1 MVLFKFPLDIIFYS
15 WYINEYMI
23 SSQSKQYLHQRNQ
36 LISYLLNN
44 VGIPKTRI
52 AEILNIS
59 MATLSKYFPKKLK
72 GGEK

>member
-1 MVLFKFPLDIIFYS
+1 
-15 WYINEYMI
+15 MI
-23 SSQSKQYLHQRNQ
+23 SKKSSQYLHQRNQ

-59 MATLSKYFPKKLK
+59 MATLSKYFPRRKK
-72 GGEK
+72 